1 MDNEPFRSTQIR
13 KNHDLAPVDNVETVV
28 IGAGQA
34 GLATAYHLTRRGHS
48 TLVLEALPR
57 VGDVW
62 RRRFDSLRLFSP
74 SQYDGL
80 PGWDM
85 PLPKWTFPTKDQ
97 LADYLEEYSEKFEL
111 PVRTGVSVERVERHE
126 GVYVVFTPDGPI
138 ACDNIVVAT
147 GTWQVPFVPEF
158 AGELDPSIVQ
168 LHSAQYRNLGQLQP
182 GPTLV
187 VGAAHS
193 GGDLALEISDAHQ
206 TTLAGPIRGEIPF
219 DFAGARAKLAL
230 PVLWAAANHILTVG
244 TPMGRKAREHVL
256 TQGGPLLRVKKD
268 DLLAADVEV
277 VEHKVTGVQ
286 DGRPVLADGRVL
298 DVRNVVWCTGFRHD
312 MSWIDVPLE
321 VDPESGLPVHDRG
334 VTNQPG
340 LYFVGLPFLSRFA
353 STLVG
358 GAGRDA
364 DHIVKHLV
372 GRPQAPNR
380 IAGVDDAGV
389 DDAGVDDAGVDDVV
403 AQAV

>member
-1 MDNEPFRSTQIR
+1 MNPTPSNPPFQSTQIR
-13 KNHDLAPVDNVETVV
+13 KNHDLAVIDNVETVV

-34 GLATAYHLTRRGHS
+34 GLATAYHLTRKGHS
-48 TLVLEALPR
+48 TLVLEAFPR

-85 PLPKWTFPTKDQ
+85 PLPKWTYPTKDQ
-97 LADYLEEYSEKFEL
+97 LADYLEEYSERFNL

-126 GVYVVFTPDGPI
+126 GVYVVVTPDGPI

-147 GTWQVPFVPEF
+147 GTWQVPFVPEL
-158 AGELDPSIVQ
+158 AADLDASIVQ

-182 GPTLV
+182 GPALV

-193 GGDLALEISDAHQ
+193 GGDLALELSDAHQ
-206 TTLAGPIRGEIPF
+206 TTMAGPIRGELPF
-219 DFAGARAKLAL
+219 DIEGARAKVAL
-230 PVLWAAANHILTVG
+230 PFLWAAANHILTVG

-256 TQGGPLLRVKKD
+256 SHGGPLLRVKKD
-268 DLLAADVEV
+268 DLLAADVDV

-312 MSWIDVPLE
+312 MTWIEVPLE

-334 VTNQPG
+334 VTDQPG

-364 DHIVKHLV
+364 AHIAKHLLA
-372 GRPQAPNR
+372 RPAPVNQ
-380 IAGVDDAGV
+380 IAAVDNHESQPV
-389 DDAGVDDAGVDDVV
+389 
-403 AQAV
+403 

>member
-1 MDNEPFRSTQIR
+1 MNTTPFESTQIR
-13 KNHDLAPVDNVETVV
+13 KNHDLAGFDNVETVI

-34 GLATAYHLTRRGHS
+34 GLAAAYHLTRRGHE
-48 TLVLEALPR
+48 TLVLESLPR

-85 PLPKWTFPTKDQ
+85 PLPKWSFPTKDQ
-97 LADYLEEYSEKFEL
+97 MADYLEEYSEKFDL

-138 ACDNIVVAT
+138 ACDNVVVAT
-147 GTWQVPFVPEF
+147 GTWQVPFVPELA
-158 AGELDPSIVQ
+158 AGLDPSIVQ
-168 LHSAQYRNLGQLQP
+168 LHSADYRNPGQLQP
-182 GPTLV
+182 GPALV

-193 GGDLALEISDAHQ
+193 GGDVALELSGAHE

-219 DFAGARAKLAL
+219 DFDGMRAKVAL
-230 PVLWAAANHILTVG
+230 PLLWAAANHILTVG

-256 TQGGPLLRVKKD
+256 SHGGPLLRVKKD
-268 DLLAADVEV
+268 DLLGAGVEL

-312 MSWIDVPLE
+312 MSWIEVPLE
-321 VDPESGLPVHDRG
+321 VDAESGLPVHDRG
-334 VTNQPG
+334 VTQEPG
-340 LYFVGLPFLSRFA
+340 LYFVGLPFLSRFT

-364 DHIVKHLV
+364 AHVAKHLLA
-372 GRPQAPNR
+372 RPQPVNPIGAVDNR
-380 IAGVDDAGV
+380 ESQIV
-389 DDAGVDDAGVDDVV
+389 
-403 AQAV
+403 